1 MDSLIYEFP
10 AVSNYLEAFSSLTI
24 GCINFF
30 NEKAS
35 IEKEY
40 GSRLLNLCKSPLRKN
55 FQRNQPKDLM
65 SSTCKNCVDDFI
77 NQNKILAEAHLN
89 AAKFISNNIV
99 LPIKNASQQLEKQC
113 EFVISKVNRKV
124 KQHSDMIATVNRL
137 YSDKEQQQCE
147 LKKVRLEMKKK
158 TGRQLQKATVRQDK
172 IIEQLKKSTTD
183 IKNCSNIAN
192 KMRLNVYGNDMKEAL
207 KELSIFSEKWN
218 HLITRLF
225 ELGNDLDVEL
235 VKTNHKY
242 CLKIEKDLK
251 HMNWQQDLNEFV
263 KKWNGCHFIN
273 ELTVSDEDLLIDK
286 EEQRYS
292 PTSLLTM
299 SGDECECLKTKQ
311 CVNNGST
318 KHSS

>member
-99 LPIKNASQQLEKQC
+99 LPIKMHPNNLKNN
-113 EFVISKVNRKV
+113 VNL
-124 KQHSDMIATVNRL
+124 L